1 MAITMCCV
9 ASLFAQGS
17 MNAYNYSRTDI
28 KGTAR
33 YMGMGGA
40 FGALGGD
47 ISTLSQNPAGI
58 GVYRSN
64 EIVTTLCYP
73 LSIPGLLSLTAFFC
87 PLSMP
92 GERLSHLPG

>member
-47 ISTLSQNPAGI
+47 ISTLSQI
-58 GVYRSN
+58 RRVS
-64 EIVTTLCYP
+64 ECIEVMK
-73 LSIPGLLSLTAFFC
+73 SL
-87 PLSMP
+87 
-92 GERLSHLPG
+92 RLWV

>member
-47 ISTLSQNPAGI
+47 ISTLSAKSGGRCCSRQRQVCCLLLVQQYVTA
-58 GVYRSN
+58 N
-64 EIVTTLCYP
+64 E
-73 LSIPGLLSLTAFFC
+73 
-87 PLSMP
+87 
-92 GERLSHLPG
+92 

>member
-47 ISTLSQNPAGI
+47 ISSIVSKIRREVLFSQRQ
-58 GVYRSN
+58 VSSLLLVSSYVLLN
-64 EIVTTLCYP
+64 E
-73 LSIPGLLSLTAFFC
+73 
-87 PLSMP
+87 
-92 GERLSHLPG
+92 

>member
-64 EIVTTLCYP
+64 EIVTTLGIAGI
-73 LSIPGLLSLTAFFC
+73 SAETKTSVNVNNNLTKFVFD
-87 PLSMP
+87 
-92 GERLSHLPG
+92 